1 MMLLRTDLSM
11 VRERE
16 THLALYGI
24 KLHRTSLR
32 NDNSCDKHCDC
43 TDQADKSEIAMD
55 KNVPFKSLSFIR
67 DQFSS

>member
-1 MMLLRTDLSM
+1 M

-24 KLHRTSLR
+24 KLHQTSLR
-32 NDNSCDKHCDC
+32 DEDSCDNHRDC

-55 KNVPFKSLSFIR
+55 KNVSLKSFALFRNQLS
-67 DQFSS
+67 S